1 MKYIPPR
8 DGYGEALLQL
18 AESQD
23 KLIVLDADVA
33 KSTRTAWVAEKF
45 PEKFIDVG
53 ISEQDMVGIAAGL
66 SVEGFIPFIS
76 TYGVFLSGRAFDQI
90 RTTVCYD
97 NMNVKFAGAH
107 AGISVGPDGAT
118 HQALED
124 MALMS
129 VLPHMTLL
137 APCDSIEA
145 RKATLAMYYRH
156 RGPCYI
162 RFGRE
167 ACPVITDEN
176 SPFEIGKANVL
187 REGSDCSVFACGLLV
202 SMALEAAETLGK
214 EGISVSVINVHT
226 IKPLDEK
233 TILEQAK
240 KTGKAVVA
248 QEHQIT
254 GGLCG
259 MIAQFLAEK
268 HPIPLK
274 FIGVRDSFGESG
286 APNELLQKYGLS
298 ASAITEAVR
307 GLVKNTGKKND

>member
-145 RKATLAMYYRH
+145 RKATLAMYLH

-176 SPFEIGKANVL
+176 SPFEIGRANVL

-202 SMALEAAETLGK
+202 SMALEAAETLGR

-274 FIGVRDSFGESG
+274 FIGVHDSFGESG

-298 ASAITEAVR
+298 ASAIAEAVR
-307 GLVKNTGKKND
+307 GLVKNIGKKND